1 MGRIPEIS
9 ARRLRADLIEEVIM
23 SEFRVRD
30 LMTPNV
36 ITVRPGDTVAKAYDL
51 MLDHRFRHLVV
62 VDDEGD
68 LVGLL
73 THRDLLRNSLIE
85 RAGLPLSFQN
95 DILER
100 IRVEEVMTSE
110 METTEPGQ
118 WLREAALVMYENK
131 YGCLPVTEGSRP
143 VGILTEADF
152 VRFFALAS
160 PQLAWAAVEVGVGAV
175 S

>member
-1 MGRIPEIS
+1 
-9 ARRLRADLIEEVIM
+9 M
-23 SEFRVRD
+23 SELRVRD

-36 ITVRPGDTVAKAYDL
+36 VTVRADDNIATAYEL

-62 VDDEGD
+62 IDDEGD

-85 RAGLPLSFQN
+85 RAGLPPSFQT
-95 DILER
+95 DVMQR

-110 METTEPGQ
+110 VETAEPGQ
-118 WLREAALVMYENK
+118 WLQKAALVMYENK
-131 YGCLPVTEGSRP
+131 YGCLPVVDGSRV
-143 VGILTEADF
+143 VGILTESDF
-152 VRFFALAS
+152 VRFFALADQRPVS
-160 PQLAWAAVEVGVGAV
+160 AIMALADLGVA